1 MSTAPTGYG
10 WGGERGRQIEPTY
23 TPDLAG
29 EIDGD
34 SGEDETDFTVAAELL
49 REILTFCYAYR
60 GDKPQPDLKVAF
72 MRFTCVTWLVRP
84 ELVGN
89 LSLAELGP
97 QLGCTR
103 ANLSKLI
110 RDFGDSLGGLR
121 NRLQKTESARAIY
134 STAQLKDHW
143 RNRAKKKPP
152 ASEETGGCHEHSKAP
167 TQELP
172 YD

>member
-1 MSTAPTGYG
+1 MSTAPNGYG
-10 WGGERGRQIEPTY
+10 WVGSDQRDIEPSY
-23 TPDLAG
+23 TPDMAA

-34 SGEDETDFTVAAELL
+34 DEQERTDFAVAGELL
-49 REILTFCYAYR
+49 HEILAFCFAYR
-60 GDKPQPDLKVAF
+60 GGKPQPNLHVAF
-72 MRFTCVTWLVRP
+72 RRFACITWLVRP
-84 ELVGN
+84 EFLDN
-89 LSLAELGP
+89 KPLMELGP
-97 QLGCTR
+97 ELSCTR

-121 NRLQKTESARAIY
+121 NRLQKCETARQIY

-143 RNRAKKKPP
+143 RNRAKTKPP

-172 YD
+172 HE